1 MAVIFHNLR
10 GMLVKT
16 MTALD
21 AKNSF
26 GVFLDTVR
34 REPVTVTKNSREVAA
49 MFSMEDLHDLA
60 NAFLAEP
67 IKQDVESGALGV
79 AEALMVQ
86 MQINKRLEAGRL
98 AIAEGQGIE
107 VDDKYFE
114 NLQARALSR
123 RSS

>member
-1 MAVIFHNLR
+1 
-10 GMLVKT
+10 MLVKT

-26 GVFLDTVR
+26 GVFLDSVR

-49 MFSMEDLHDLA
+49 MFSMEDLQDLA
-60 NAFLAEP
+60 GAFLAEP
-67 IKQDVESGALGV
+67 IKQDVENGSLGV

-86 MQINKRLEAGRL
+86 MKINKRLEAGRL

-107 VDDKYFE
+107 VNDAYFE
-114 NLQARALSR
+114 DLQARSLAR
-123 RSS
+123 RS